1 MTGVGFSNVTVV
13 VPTHND
19 PVGRRVGEPDLLV
32 AAAGAGRPTSPCS
45 WPSRTPL
52 PLHAGPGLP
61 LHSGPELPAAGDGV
75 VESKAQAA
83 RQCGTQG
90 SPGAR

>member
-1 MTGVGFSNVTVV
+1 MTGVGFSNVTVI

-19 PVGRRVGEPDLLV
+19 PVRRRVGEPDLLV
-32 AAAGAGRPTSPCS
+32 AAVGAERATSPCS

-52 PLHAGPGLP
+52 PLHPGPGLP

-83 RQCGTQG
+83 R
-90 SPGAR
+90 

>member
-52 PLHAGPGLP
+52 PLHPGPGVP

-83 RQCGTQG
+83 R
-90 SPGAR
+90 